1 MGNQTMGNKT
11 MGNKTMGNKTM
22 GNKTMGNRLIV
33 ALATLLTASV
43 SSAADNVGEPGRGS
57 GQANPLNNVY
67 FGEQHLHTQNS
78 PDAYAMGTRNT
89 TDDAYNFCKG
99 KAVKKNTSGEMVQK
113 KTPYD
118 WCAVTDHAE
127 YFGVMPQ
134 LSDPKSE
141 LMTKNKD
148 NEIIKLIT
156 SGDPKKG
163 DEAFAKIAVSLTTN
177 NPDPVFNDPEI
188 LKSSWRKHVEVTN
201 KHYEPGKFTTLIAF
215 EWTSIPVNQN
225 LHRNVFFRGDK
236 GPAAPFSAFDSD
248 RPEDLWTYLQVQRDA
263 GLETFSIS
271 HNANL
276 SNGLMFAP
284 RNSDGTPIDARYARL
299 RAENELATEIIQT
312 KGQSDTHPA
321 LSPNDEFAGF
331 EKQYSHLIG
340 TNPPVLGKVNY
351 SYVREALINGV
362 GYQEYLGVNP
372 FKFGIVAGAD
382 AHTGFSVNEEFNY
395 TGVHGNLDKTAK
407 IRLSGAGTTAGESAI
422 NFGTPGATGVW
433 APENTREAIF
443 DGIARKETF
452 GTSGPLVRLRFFGGW
467 NYDQGLDKD
476 KDFVAKA
483 YKGGV
488 PMGGD
493 LPKMPTKA
501 KAPTFAVWALKDPES
516 GNLDR
521 VQIIKG
527 WYQNGYPQEKV
538 YDVVWADADKRKARK
553 DGKLPPVGNTVNIKE
568 ASYTNDIGDTQLSA
582 VWTDPDFQPEHHA
595 VYYVRVLEIPT
606 PRWTTYDAKAL
617 GIDPPEGV
625 DATIQERAWSSPIWY
640 TPAPE
645 LVETAESYPDLHQIM
660 N

>member
-1 MGNQTMGNKT
+1 MTIKT
-11 MGNKTMGNKTM
+11 G
-22 GNKTMGNRLIV
+22 LFS
-33 ALATLLTASV
+33 LSLLCSAIFVTGAM
-43 SSAADNVGEPGRGS
+43 AADSAGEPGRSS
-57 GQANPLNNVY
+57 GKPNPLNNVY

-99 KAVKKNTSGEMVQK
+99 KAIKKNTSGEMVQK

-127 YFGVMPQ
+127 YFGVLPQ
-134 LSDPKSE
+134 LSDPKSD
-141 LMTKNKD
+141 LITKHKD
-148 NEIIKLIT
+148 NEIIKLIL

-163 DEAFAKIAVSLTTN
+163 DEAFAKIAVGLTTN
-177 NPDPVFNDPEI
+177 QPDWVFNDPEI
-188 LKSSWRKHVEVTN
+188 LKSSWKKHIDVTN
-201 KHYEPGKFTTLIAF
+201 KHNDPGKFTTLIAF
-215 EWTSIPVNQN
+215 EWTSIPINQN

-248 RPEDLWTYLQVQRDA
+248 RPEDLWTYLKIQRDA
-263 GLETFSIS
+263 GLDAFSIS
-271 HNANL
+271 HNGNL
-276 SNGLMFAP
+276 SNGLMYAP
-284 RNSDGTPIDARYARL
+284 RNSNGTPITARYAKL
-299 RAENELATEIIQT
+299 RANNEIATEILQT
-312 KGQSDTHPA
+312 KGQSDTNPA

-331 EKQYSHLIG
+331 EKQYAHLIG
-340 TNPPVLGKVNY
+340 TNPPVVGRVSY

-382 AHTGFSVNEEFNY
+382 AHTGFSDNEEFNY

-407 IRLSGAGTTAGESAI
+407 VRLSGAGTTAGESAI

-433 APENTREAIF
+433 APENTRGEIF
-443 DGIARKETF
+443 DAIKRKETF
-452 GTSGPLVRLRFFGGW
+452 GTSGPLIRLRFFGGW
-467 NYDQGLDKD
+467 NYPKNLDKD
-476 KDFVAKA
+476 KSFVKKA

-488 PMGGD
+488 PMGQD
-493 LPKMPTKA
+493 LLKKA
-501 KAPTFAVWALKDPES
+501 GKAPSFAVWAMKDPDS

-527 WYQNGYPQEKV
+527 WYQNGYPQEKI
-538 YDVVWADADKRKARK
+538 YDVSWSDDRKPDAKT
-553 DGKLPPVGNTVNIKE
+553 GKLPPVGNTVDVKN
-568 ASYTNDIGDTQLSA
+568 ASYTNSIGDTQLSA
-582 VWTDPDFQPEHHA
+582 VWTDPDFDPALHA

-617 GIDPPEGV
+617 GIEPPAGV

-640 TPAPE
+640 TPDPKLVKHAP
-645 LVETAESYPDLHQIM
+645 AYPHLHQIF

>member
-1 MGNQTMGNKT
+1 MARR
-11 MGNKTMGNKTM
+11 
-22 GNKTMGNRLIV
+22 RLRSIGLSLLAS
-33 ALATLLTASV
+33 ALWFASP
-43 SSAADNVGEPGRGS
+43 AAAESVGEPGHGAA
-57 GQANPLNNVY
+57 GPNPLNNVY

-89 TDDAYNFCKG
+89 TDDAYNFAKG
-99 KAVKKNTSGEMVQK
+99 KAIKKNTSGEMVQK

-141 LMTKNKD
+141 LITKNKD
-148 NEIIKLIT
+148 NEIIKLLL

-163 DEAFAKIAVSLTTN
+163 DEAFAKIAVGLTTN
-177 NPDPVFNDPEI
+177 NPDPVFNDPEV
-188 LKSSWRKHVEVTN
+188 LKSSWKKHVDVTN

-225 LHRNVFFRGDK
+225 LHRNVFFRDDK
-236 GPAAPFSAFDSD
+236 GPMAPFSAFDSD
-248 RPEDLWTYLQVQRDA
+248 RPEDLWTYLQTQRDA
-263 GLETFSIS
+263 GLDTFSIS
-271 HNANL
+271 HNGNL
-276 SNGLMFAP
+276 SNGLMYAP
-284 RNSDGTPIDARYARL
+284 RDSAGTPINARYAKL

-312 KGQSDTHPA
+312 KGQSDTNPA

-331 EKQYSHLIG
+331 EKQYAHLIG
-340 TNPPVLGKVNY
+340 TNPPVVGRVSY

-382 AHTGFSVNEEFNY
+382 AHTGFSDNEEFNY

-407 IRLSGAGTTAGESAI
+407 VRLSGAGTTAGESAI

-443 DGIARKETF
+443 DGIKRKETF
-452 GTSGPLVRLRFFGGW
+452 GTSGPLIRLRFFGGW
-467 NYDQGLDKD
+467 GYPAGLAADP
-476 KDFVAKA
+476 DFVKKA
-483 YKGGV
+483 YAGGV

-493 LPKMPTKA
+493 LPAKPARA

-527 WYQNGYPQEKV
+527 WYQNGYPQEQI
-538 YDVVWADADKRKARK
+538 YDVALSDGRKPDPK
-553 DGKLPPVGNTVNIKE
+553 TGKVPPVGNTVDVKN
-568 ASYTNDIGDTQLSA
+568 ATYTNSIGDSQLAA
-582 VWTDPDFQPEHHA
+582 VWIDPDFDPSHHA

-606 PRWTTYDAKAL
+606 PRWSTYDAKEL
-617 GIDPPEGV
+617 GIDPPAGV
-625 DATIQERAWSSPIWY
+625 AATIQERAWSSPIWH
-640 TPAPE
+640 TPDPK
-645 LVETAESYPDLHQIM
+645 LVEKAPSYPDLRQIF